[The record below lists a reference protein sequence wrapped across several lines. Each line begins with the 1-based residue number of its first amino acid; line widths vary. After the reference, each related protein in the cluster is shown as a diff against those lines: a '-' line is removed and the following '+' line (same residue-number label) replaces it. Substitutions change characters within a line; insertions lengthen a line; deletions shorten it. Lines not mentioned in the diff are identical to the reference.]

1 MFAYILILFRLVR
14 PEIFFRTAHVLALQV
29 KRFGVF
35 IRYEDFLLRVVE
47 IVGGLSRSKLL
58 TEMCKLCIPRLFL

>member
-14 PEIFFRTAHVLALQV
+14 RDFLQASAFALQI

-35 IRYEDFLLRVVE
+35 IRDEDFLIRVVE
-47 IVGGLSRSKLL
+47 VVGGLARSKLL